1 MTTVKPEKILIA
13 MSGGVDSSVAAL
25 LLSEAGC
32 ECVGATMR
40 LFHNEDAGVSRE
52 KSCCSLEDVED
63 ARSVAYQ
70 LGMPFYVFNF
80 TDGFGE
86 QVMDRFVD
94 AYERGATPNPC
105 IDCNRYMKFAKLVE
119 RAELLGCDAVATG
132 HYARIEQENG
142 RWLLKKAVDDSK
154 DQSYVLYFL
163 NQHQLAHLRFPLG
176 TLHKTEA
183 REIAEKH
190 GLVNARKR
198 DSQDICFVPDGVPC
212 ALGASAEPDC
222 RTIAVDGVPIPPPP
236 EHVYLML
243 YKPRGYITTL
253 SDERGRRTAA
263 SLVDCGTRVYPVGR
277 LDYDSEGLLLF
288 TNDGALADRLMHPRR
303 EISKVYEVT
312 ARGPLDGAAE
322 RLRRPLVLDGYRIRP
337 PEVEQ
342 TAPGRF
348 LITIHEGRNRQIRR
362 MCAAAGL
369 EVLRLRRIA
378 EGPLQL
384 GTLAPGAWRPLTEAE
399 LAALRQETEGGDPV

>member
-1 MTTVKPEKILIA
+1 MTSPSSRTARIVTTVKPEKILIA

-198 DSQDICFVPDGVPC
+198 DSQDICFVPDGDYARVIELRTGQKAKPGPFVDREGHV
-212 ALGASAEPDC
+212 LGEHAGIIHY
-222 RTIAVDGVPIPPPP
+222 TIGQRKGLGI
-236 EHVYLML
+236 
-243 YKPRGYITTL
+243 G
-253 SDERGRRTAA
+253 GRRE
-263 SLVDCGTRVYPVGR
+263 SLFVLATDVGQNVIYVGEGDAHPGLYRKALFMKTGDLHWIDPAERMRAGQRRRFRVRIRYRQPLQGAELVVC
-277 LDYDSEGLLLF
+277 DEGGYLLF
-288 TNDGALADRLMHPRR
+288 DEPQRGVTPGQFAVWYDGETLVGSGVIDR
-303 EISKVYEVT
+303 
-312 ARGPLDGAAE
+312 
-322 RLRRPLVLDGYRIRP
+322 
-337 PEVEQ
+337 
-342 TAPGRF
+342 
-348 LITIHEGRNRQIRR
+348 
-362 MCAAAGL
+362 
-369 EVLRLRRIA
+369 
-378 EGPLQL
+378 
-384 GTLAPGAWRPLTEAE
+384 
-399 LAALRQETEGGDPV
+399 